1 MFFFCYKTRWIKQPN
16 KLKPRG
22 AIASNSPMAKILYF
36 LKQVTTTKLR
46 KWLQTTTF
54 KVFGTIHEI
63 NNQDPIQHEIRL
75 RLLGKVINSLPPRQ
89 KELFE
94 EDTFL
99 ARFLSWNKFWKTS
112 YAKQSEN
119 RAKNLLNGQEPLK
132 NVHTFL

>member
-1 MFFFCYKTRWIKQPN
+1 MGRKAN
-16 KLKPRG
+16 KK
-22 AIASNSPMAKILYF
+22 N
-36 LKQVTTTKLR
+36 
-46 KWLQTTTF
+46 LQTTTF

-132 NVHTFL
+132 NVHISL

>member
-1 MFFFCYKTRWIKQPN
+1 M
-16 KLKPRG
+16 LKNWEER
-22 AIASNSPMAKILYF
+22 
-36 LKQVTTTKLR
+36 QTK
-46 KWLQTTTF
+46 KTTTF